1 MVILMDAKNT
11 LLNSDLFM
19 IKTQQS
25 KPEREYIVA
34 LVKKS
39 AK

>member
-1 MVILMDAKNT
+1 
-11 LLNSDLFM
+11 M

-39 AK
+39 AKWQPMSLCGGHYSKEE